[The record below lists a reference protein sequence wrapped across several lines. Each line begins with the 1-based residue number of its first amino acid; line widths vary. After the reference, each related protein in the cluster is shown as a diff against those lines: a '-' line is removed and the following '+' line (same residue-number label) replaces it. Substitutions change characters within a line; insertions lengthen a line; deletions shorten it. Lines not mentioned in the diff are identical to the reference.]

1 MDLMKRLLGTLA
13 LLTCL
18 SLPAMAVGTVTQTMT
33 RLGDSTFYIL
43 TISWTA
49 DAAAA
54 TVPATALI
62 TTGAGRTTDGFII
75 TQVITNPG
83 SVAPTDNYDITL
95 VDADGFDIMG
105 GALVDRDTA
114 NTERAVPA
122 VVNAI
127 LPGTVTFTLANNAVN
142 SATGT
147 VMIYLA
153 SSNVQPIRAALDLP
167 IMPFEIRAIKQNS

>member
-1 MDLMKRLLGTLA
+1 MNLMKRLLLLLTLA
-13 LLTCL
+13 LPTF
-18 SLPAMAVGTVTQTMT
+18 AVGTVTQTMA
-33 RLGDSTFYIL
+33 RLGESNFYVL

-62 TTGAGRTTDGFII
+62 TTGVGSRGTSGFII

-127 LPGTVTFTLANNAVN
+127 IPGTVTFTLANNAVN

-147 VMIYLA
+147 VMIYLSA
-153 SSNVQPIRAALDLP
+153 DGFQPIRADLELP
-167 IMPFEIRAIKQNS
+167 TLPFEIKALKQNT